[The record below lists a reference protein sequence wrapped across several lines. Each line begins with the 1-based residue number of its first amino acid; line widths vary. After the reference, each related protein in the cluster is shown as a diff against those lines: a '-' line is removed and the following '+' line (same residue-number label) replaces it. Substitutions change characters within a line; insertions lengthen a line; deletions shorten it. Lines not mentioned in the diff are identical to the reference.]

1 MQTFRRRA
9 LTLTAAL
16 LAAASLA
23 ACTSGH
29 DAQVPP
35 PAGAAETTQA
45 AAPSPK
51 AGSEPGGTEAETK
64 QTAAPAPGTALE
76 QLATIA
82 VKGRAP
88 KTGYSRE
95 QFGEGWLDPDRNGC
109 DARND
114 ILARDLDNEAFKPG
128 TKDCVVLA
136 GTLADPYT
144 GATIDFVRGNK
155 TSTLVQIDHVVALS
169 DAWQKGAQRLSSD
182 QREAFA
188 NDPLNLRAADGPT
201 NGAKGDGDAATWL
214 PPNKGFRCEY
224 VALQTAVKAKYG
236 LWMTRAEHDA
246 IEKVLVSSC
255 ADQPVPADGGAAA
268 LPTVVYKNCA
278 DVKARGAAPIRV
290 GDPGWETRFDGNA
303 DGVGC
308 EG

>member
-9 LTLTAAL
+9 LSLTTAF

-23 ACTSGH
+23 ACTPGY
-29 DAQVPP
+29 DAQVPAA
-35 PAGAAETTQA
+35 AGAAEA
-45 AAPSPK
+45 
-51 AGSEPGGTEAETK
+51 
-64 QTAAPAPGTALE
+64 GTALE
-76 QLATIA
+76 QLATIP

-95 QFGEGWLDPDRNGC
+95 QFGEGWLDPDHNGC

-114 ILARDLDNEAFKPG
+114 VLARDLANETFKPG
-128 TKDCVVLA
+128 TKDCVVLT

-144 GATIDFVRGNK
+144 GKTIDFVRGNK

-169 DAWQKGAQRLSSD
+169 DAWQKGARKLSSG

-236 LWMTRAEHDA
+236 LWMTRAEYDA
-246 IEKVLVSSC
+246 IKKVLTSSC
-255 ADQPVPADGGAAA
+255 ADQRVPADGGGVT
-268 LPTVVYKNCA
+268 LPAIEYKNCA
-278 DVKARGAAPIRV
+278 EVKARGAAPIRV
-290 GDPGWETRFDGNA
+290 GDPGWSTKFDGNG

>member
-1 MQTFRRRA
+1 MGSAGSLVHQRIMQTFRRRA
-9 LTLTAAL
+9 RSLTAAFL
-16 LAAASLA
+16 TAASLA
-23 ACTSGH
+23 ACTPGY
-29 DAQVPP
+29 DAQVPA
-35 PAGAAETTQA
+35 PAGAAEA
-45 AAPSPK
+45 
-51 AGSEPGGTEAETK
+51 
-64 QTAAPAPGTALE
+64 GTALE
-76 QLATIA
+76 QLATIP

-95 QFGEGWLDPDRNGC
+95 QFGEGWLDPDHNGC

-114 ILARDLDNEAFKPG
+114 VLARDLVNETFKPG
-128 TKDCVVLA
+128 TKDCVVLT

-144 GATIDFVRGNK
+144 GKTIDFVRGNK

-169 DAWQKGAQRLSSD
+169 DAWQKGARKLSSG

-214 PPNKGFRCEY
+214 PPNRGFRCEY

-246 IEKVLVSSC
+246 IKKVLTSSC
-255 ADQPVPADGGAAA
+255 ADQRVPADGGGVA
-268 LPTVVYKNCA
+268 LPATEYKDCA
-278 DVKARGAAPIRV
+278 EVKARGAAPIRV
-290 GDPGWETRFDGNA
+290 GDPGWSTKFDGNG